1 MLNVRPAGAGSFST
15 PGADGPA
22 GSAEGAEG
30 VAEGTAG
37 VGGSSVAA
45 LDFAGVDATTGG
57 GGRYS
62 FCHASHSISAEAEKT
77 TNRMRRWVSMTA
89 WVTAR
94 GGQRRGR

>member
-1 MLNVRPAGAGSFST
+1 MTTVIVRPAAAGSFST
-15 PGADGPA
+15 PGAGGAVGNVLVGEGGADG
-22 GSAEGAEG
+22 G
-30 VAEGTAG
+30 AG
-37 VGGSSVAA
+37 VGGKSVAA

-89 WVTAR
+89 W
-94 GGQRRGR
+94 